1 MPGDIRFIKV
11 LRSGEQ
17 SPCSDQSYVTVLD
30 GIQERMVN
38 KGEALDAYRVKMQ
51 EFRQHHP
58 DDHDELINRASGRAS
73 ALWENGN
80 GISDVLCVD
89 EDEDEVEAMVMGM
102 AAQAAPVAARAMAV
116 EAAAIAAVVEP
127 HGMKKCVCNTM
138 TSCYLKPATPGNTR
152 QVLNAKVRAFVRGGN
167 LPGQGRCNN
176 YCVSKSATTSL
187 TAVDLAKSMAMARF
201 L

>member
-1 MPGDIRFIKV
+1 MAGDIRFIKV

-17 SPCSDQSYVTVLD
+17 SPCSDQSYVTVSD
-30 GIQERMVN
+30 GIHEGTVK
-38 KGEALDAYRVKMQ
+38 KGETPDAYRVKMQ
-51 EFRQHHP
+51 EFRQHHR
-58 DDHDELINRASGRAS
+58 DHHDELMNRASGRAS

-89 EDEDEVEAMVMGM
+89 EDEDEDEAMAM
-102 AAQAAPVAARAMAV
+102 AAEVAPMVAR
-116 EAAAIAAVVEP
+116 AIAAVVEP

-152 QVLNAKVRAFVRGGN
+152 QVLNAKIRAFVRGGN